1 MTAVYSTLDIH
12 PRERLSYWLD
22 VATKAFVRHEFH
34 SSTGPSFAG
43 TLRGGSLASLGVAT
57 IECDPCE
64 VGRTALDIARD
75 NSDDLLVSV
84 QLAGKMILDQDGRQA
99 VNEQGS
105 FVLLD
110 TGRPYTQVFQ
120 TRTRTMVLKIPREA
134 LEARLGSVGPLTA
147 RTMEAANPI
156 AGLAWGFLSMLPGRL
171 DTLDGPVGVTIAEQA
186 LDLVALAFSSE
197 TQQSGST
204 LSSSRATTLLRLKS
218 VIESRLCEPDLK
230 PAAVA
235 AEAGISIRYANT
247 LLSAEGTSLERYI
260 LDRRLERCRRALED
274 RGRRIGRSARSL
286 SPGASRTCLISR
298 AGSRPSLGSRPVNIA
313 DRKNREGCR

>member
-22 VATKAFVRHEFH
+22 VATKVFVRHEFQ

-75 NSDDLLVSV
+75 NSDGLLISV

-120 TRTRTMVLKIPREA
+120 TRTRTMVLKIPRET

-147 RTMEAANPI
+147 RTMETANPI
-156 AGLAWGFLSMLPGRL
+156 AGLAWGFLSILPGRL

-186 LDLVALAFSSE
+186 LDLVAQAFSVE

-235 AEAGISIRYANT
+235 AETGISVRYANT
-247 LLSAEGTSLERYI
+247 LLSAEGTSLERYV
-260 LDRRLERCRRALED
+260 LDRRLERCRRAFED
-274 RGRRIGRSARSL
+274 PRQAHRTIGEIAFAWGFSDLSHFTRRFRAEFGV
-286 SPGASRTCLISR
+286 SPGEYRR
-298 AGSRPSLGSRPVNIA
+298 QE
-313 DRKNREGCR
+313 K

>member
-22 VATKAFVRHEFH
+22 VATKVFVRHEFQ

-57 IECDPCE
+57 VECDPCE

-218 VIESRLCEPDLK
+218 VIEFPPL
-230 PAAVA
+230 
-235 AEAGISIRYANT
+235 
-247 LLSAEGTSLERYI
+247 
-260 LDRRLERCRRALED
+260 RARPQARGCCS
-274 RGRRIGRSARSL
+274 RGRYQHPLCQRA
-286 SPGASRTCLISR
+286 
-298 AGSRPSLGSRPVNIA
+298 AGSGWHLPRTLYS
-313 DRKNREGCR
+313 